1 MWRGGGG
8 ELGANQEFSFNYIQT
23 EMPIIHPRGA
33 MDKQVAGYLSWEL
46 GSWVGA
52 ELINLEA
59 IMMVVVGVCDFSRAT
74 WRDPSKHSV
83 FQGGSELAVAVIGKP
98 HFIP

>member
-1 MWRGGGG
+1 MLPFKGMVKTRGKK
-8 ELGANQEFSFNYIQT
+8 LGANQEFSFNYIPT

-46 GSWVGA
+46 RGWVGA

-59 IMMVVVGVCDFSRAT
+59 IMVGARGGCDFSRAT
-74 WRDPSKHSV
+74 WRVPSITQS
-83 FQGGSELAVAVIGKP
+83 SEGVVGLP
-98 HFIP
+98 LLL